1 MSKKQEKR
9 KKFAERM
16 KMLCKQ
22 MKKSMML
29 GDFVICS
36 ASLSHG

>member
-22 MKKSMML
+22 LAKKHDAWSS
-29 GDFVICS
+29 FIYS